1 MIFWVC
7 LERINFTGIIKRK
20 HRNRISFF
28 TFQTC
33 QFLLHFCNPQ
43 AGGTSRPR
51 VRLFVSQ
58 RRASGGHTSR
68 RIGILLV
75 FWRIQILVHIP
86 RAQWSYVQK
95 NQAQCNTTRLALFW
109 LFFVEKPIIIESKQE
124 SDRGRQVIVCLSLP
138 VINNGRVKYYFS
150 TILTWG

>member
-51 VRLFVSQ
+51 VCLFVSQ

-95 NQAQCNTTRLALFW
+95 NQAQHHSFGAVLAFLCG
-109 LFFVEKPIIIESKQE
+109 EAYHNRIQRNPTE
-124 SDRGRQVIVCLSLP
+124 DGRM
-138 VINNGRVKYYFS
+138 
-150 TILTWG
+150 